1 MIERLFIQ
9 KGLKKI
15 KLEEYFRSELKRA
28 GFVGVDVV
36 KTPVATRI
44 IINVTR
50 PGLAIG
56 KKGKT
61 IRTLT
66 KELEEVYGFENPQI
80 EVQEVKHPE
89 LDAKACVDRIVA
101 LIERGYSWRSVVY
114 RVMEDAIASGAQG
127 IEILLKGVLAG
138 KGNRKKKE
146 RIAKGYMKK
155 AGEQAYLVDYAKG
168 VAVPKQGAI
177 GVKVR
182 IIKPDVIFPDKRS
195 IKELLSKEV
204 KPEEKEVEKEEAEGS
219 KEKKVEEKGE
229 EKVQAS
235 EKGAEEMKGTKEEKE
250 TAEKESEEAEEEKGV
265 EKEGKKEP
273 KKQDK
278 KEEKPKEAEQAEPA
292 AKAEKGESKQK
303 QEKDDKKKGEK
314 K

>member
-146 RIAKGYMKK
+146 RVAKGYMKK

-182 IIKPDVIFPDKRS
+182 IIKPDVVFPDKRN
-195 IKELLSKEV
+195 IKELLGKKA
-204 KPEEKEVEKEEAEGS
+204 KPEEKGTGEEAGGS
-219 KEKKVEEKGE
+219 KEKKTEEKVEERVQASEESAEEKKETKEEKVKAKEKGKEDKKESKKQEEKHKERKQRESPTKTEKEESEQKQEKACKKKGE
-229 EKVQAS
+229 EK
-235 EKGAEEMKGTKEEKE
+235 
-250 TAEKESEEAEEEKGV
+250 
-265 EKEGKKEP
+265 
-273 KKQDK
+273 
-278 KEEKPKEAEQAEPA
+278 
-292 AKAEKGESKQK
+292 
-303 QEKDDKKKGEK
+303 
-314 K
+314 

>member
-1 MIERLFIQ
+1 VIERLFIQ
-9 KGLKKI
+9 KGLKKL
-15 KLEEYFRSELKRA
+15 KLEEYFRSELRRA

-36 KTPVATRI
+36 KTPIATRI

-182 IIKPDVIFPDKRS
+182 IIKPDVIFPDKRD
-195 IKELLSKEV
+195 IKELLGKEA
-204 KPEEKEVEKEEAEGS
+204 KA
-219 KEKKVEEKGE
+219 E
-229 EKVQAS
+229 EKVQVS
-235 EKGAEEMKGTKEEKE
+235 EKGAEEKKETKEEKV
-250 TAEKESEEAEEEKGV
+250 TAEEEGKEDKEKKKV
-265 EKEGKKEP
+265 EKGEKKGS
-273 KKQDK
+273 KKQ
-278 KEEKPKEAEQAEPA
+278 EKPKETKQAEPA
-292 AKAEKGESKQK
+292 AKAEKE
-303 QEKDDKKKGEK
+303 DKKKGEK